1 MHFLYATLFFS
12 PEGQKFRSRPQIAQF
27 FGDKLDL
34 TFFDFRTGRIDPN
47 MRPKKRLRGVEM
59 NYGKDFIRPVLSNP
73 RRLTKRGIEKR
84 SIKLINDV
92 QCLNET
98 KFKTEDITEERVPVR
113 LTRAQERA
121 EAEIEMKRKR
131 VRETSSNKETS
142 RPKQLFWQRRLQ
154 GLRSVDSE
162 TRLSSKPVKLQ
173 AELKNL
179 TPGGDCETLIHS
191 IVSYLHNN
199 VKVIGQNMS
208 LNALKKNPGIW
219 CNPEQPFCP
228 PFYVTLEMIQEQ
240 EKRVEVARKNLAE
253 SLDTLKMLEEDEYES
268 D

>member
-1 MHFLYATLFFS
+1 
-12 PEGQKFRSRPQIAQF
+12 
-27 FGDKLDL
+27 
-34 TFFDFRTGRIDPN
+34 
-47 MRPKKRLRGVEM
+47 MRPKKRLRGGDM
-59 NYGKDFIRPVLSNP
+59 NYGKDFSRPVLVNP
-73 RRLTKRGIEKR
+73 KRLIKRGIEKR
-84 SIKLINDV
+84 PIKLVNDI
-92 QCLNET
+92 QNGDEAKIKKET
-98 KFKTEDITEERVPVR
+98 VTDEKTTIR

-121 EAEIEMKRKR
+121 EAEIELKRKR

-162 TRLSSKPVKLQ
+162 TNMPSKPIKLQ
-173 AELKNL
+173 GELKNL
-179 TPGGDCETLIHS
+179 TPGGDNETLIHS

-199 VKVIGQNMS
+199 VKVVGQNMS

-228 PFYVTLEMIQEQ
+228 PFYVSMEMIQEQ
-240 EKRVEVARKNLAE
+240 ERRVELARKNLAE
-253 SLDTLKMLEEDEYES
+253 SIETLKMMEEDEYES

>member
-1 MHFLYATLFFS
+1 
-12 PEGQKFRSRPQIAQF
+12 
-27 FGDKLDL
+27 
-34 TFFDFRTGRIDPN
+34 

-59 NYGKDFIRPVLSNP
+59 NYGKDFSRPTLVNP
-73 RRLTKRGIEKR
+73 KRLIKRNMEKR
-84 SIKLINDV
+84 PIKLINDIQDNGEV
-92 QCLNET
+92 MIKREE
-98 KFKTEDITEERVPVR
+98 KTEDKASIR

-162 TRLSSKPVKLQ
+162 TNKATKPIRLQ
-173 AELKNL
+173 TELKNL
-179 TPGGDCETLIHS
+179 TPGGDNETLIHS
-191 IVSYLHNN
+191 VVSYLHNN
-199 VKVIGQNMS
+199 VKVVGQNMS

-228 PFYVTLEMIQEQ
+228 PFYVSLEMIREQ
-240 EKRVEVARKNLAE
+240 EKKVEMARKSLAE
-253 SLDTLKMLEEDEYES
+253 SIETLKMMEEDEYES
-268 D
+268 DWILVDILFIFISWKHCT